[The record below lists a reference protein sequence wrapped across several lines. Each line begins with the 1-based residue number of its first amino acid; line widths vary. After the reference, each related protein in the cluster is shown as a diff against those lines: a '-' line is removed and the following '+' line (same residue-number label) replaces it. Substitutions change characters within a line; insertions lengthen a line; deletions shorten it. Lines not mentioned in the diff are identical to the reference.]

1 MNKWHLM
8 EQEKTQMIL
17 TFSGNVEAVDSGER
31 RTISGKI
38 APYGEI
44 GFTSAGKV
52 VFAPNSIS
60 AAEPSKVKLLMSHD
74 NSKPVGRMQSITSN
88 ADGLYASFKVSA
100 SSRGSDAILLAQ
112 EQLMDGLS
120 VGVEVTASKPQ
131 KDYLLVTA
139 ATLREVSLVE
149 SAAFASAA
157 VQKIAAAAGDMPM
170 DPNTST
176 STKVTTTNTVI
187 NTTTTETE
195 TESEAAVTT
204 APDQNAPEAATAAEE
219 TAAPVVEAARK
230 IIRPSVLDSQ
240 TVRSPIINMGSY
252 TEHKIKAALGNDD
265 SKLYVTAADDSF
277 TTNPAFNPTQYLSE
291 FPTNTRFGT
300 PAIDACSRGTLPNSG
315 MTISVPSLVTSAGGQ
330 AGVAPTVTVEA
341 EGGAVDATGMVTE
354 YLTGTVSKYS
364 GMNTIS
370 VELLER
376 SDPNFYAELTNQLQ
390 NAYLKTLDTTV
401 LAALITAGQ
410 QGATQAAT
418 SAGIIGYA
426 ADAAAKVYQATG
438 YFAQNYVANPSQW
451 QLLMG
456 SVDSTGRPIYSAS
469 QPMNAAGLTQPGS
482 IRGNVLGLDLYVDK
496 NFAVTTN
503 IDDSAVILAPEAFT
517 VYQSP
522 QAYMSV
528 NVVSNLQVQVAIYGY
543 MAYIA
548 KMPKGIVR
556 FNLT

>member
-1 MNKWHLM
+1 
-8 EQEKTQMIL
+8 MIL
-17 TFSGNVEAVDSGER
+17 TFSGNIEAVDSGDR

-44 GFTSAGKV
+44 GYTSAGKV
-52 VFAPNSIS
+52 VFAEGSIS
-60 AAEPSKVKLLMSHD
+60 APEPSRVKLLMSHD
-74 NSKPVGRMQSITSN
+74 NSKPVGRMQSITS
-88 ADGLYASFKVSA
+88 AKDGLYASFKVSA

-120 VGVEVTASKPQ
+120 VGVEVTASEPK

-157 VQKIAAAAGDMPM
+157 VQKIAAAAGDMPVDAAM
-170 DPNTST
+170 SQ

-204 APDQNAPEAATAAEE
+204 APDQSAPEAVDATEQ
-219 TAAPVVEAARK
+219 AAPTVEAARK
-230 IIRPSVLDSQ
+230 IILPSALNSQ
-240 TVRSPIINMGSY
+240 RVRTPIVNMATY

-277 TTNPAFNPTQYLSE
+277 STNPAFNPTQYLSE

-300 PAIDACSRGTLPNSG
+300 PSIDACSRGVLPTNG
-315 MTISVPSLVTSAGGQ
+315 MTINVPSLVTSAGGQ
-330 AGVAPTVTVEA
+330 SGVAPVVTVEA
-341 EGGAVDATGMVTE
+341 EAGAVQNTGMVTE
-354 YLTGTVSKYS
+354 YLSGTVSKYS

-370 VELLER
+370 IELLER

-401 LAALITAGQ
+401 NAALITAGTV
-410 QGATQAAT
+410 ATTAQAAT

-426 ADAAAKVYQATG
+426 SEAARLVYEATG
-438 YFAQNYVANPSQW
+438 YFANNYIANGSQW

-456 SVDSTGRPIYSAS
+456 ATDSTGRPIYSAS
-469 QPMNAAGLTQPGS
+469 QPSVMNAAGLAQPGS

-496 NFAVTTN
+496 NFAATTTV
-503 IDDSAVILAPEAFT
+503 DDSAIILAPEAFT

-543 MAYIA
+543 MATIA
-548 KMPKGIVR
+548 KMPKGIIR
-556 FNLT
+556 YNFT

>member
-1 MNKWHLM
+1 MQPL
-8 EQEKTQMIL
+8 IL
-17 TFSGNVEAVDSGER
+17 TFSGNIEAVDSGDR

-44 GFTSAGKV
+44 GYTSAGKV
-52 VFAPNSIS
+52 VFAEGSIS
-60 AAEPSKVKLLMSHD
+60 APEPSRVKLLMSHD
-74 NSKPVGRMQSITSN
+74 NSKPVGRMQSITS
-88 ADGLYASFKVSA
+88 AKDGLYASFKVSA

-157 VQKIAAAAGDMPM
+157 VQKISAQESNMPLDAAE
-170 DPNTST
+170 TT
-176 STKVTTTNTVI
+176 STKITTTNTVI
-187 NTTTTETE
+187 NTTTTETETE

-204 APDQNAPEAATAAEE
+204 APDQNAPEAVDATEQ
-219 TAAPVVEAARK
+219 AAPTVEAARK
-230 IIRPSVLDSQ
+230 IILPSALNSQ
-240 TVRSPIINMGSY
+240 RVRTPIVNMGSY
-252 TEHKIKAALGNDD
+252 TEHKIKAALGNED
-265 SKLYVTAADDSF
+265 SKLYITAADDDFS
-277 TTNPAFNPTQYLSE
+277 TNPAFSPTQYLSE

-300 PAIDACSRGTLPNSG
+300 PSIDACSRGVLPASG
-315 MTISVPSLVTSAGGQ
+315 MTINVPSLVTSAGGKS
-330 AGVAPTVTVEA
+330 GVAPVVTVEA
-341 EGGAVDATGMVTE
+341 EGGAVANTGMVTE
-354 YLTGTVSKYS
+354 YLSGTVNKYS

-370 VELLER
+370 IELLER
-376 SDPNFYAELTNQLQ
+376 SDPNFYSELTAQLQ

-401 LAALITAGQ
+401 NAALITAGTA
-410 QGATQAAT
+410 ATTAQAAT

-426 ADAAAKVYQATG
+426 SEAARLVYEATG
-438 YFAQNYVANPSQW
+438 YYAQNYVANGAQW

-456 SVDSTGRPIYSAS
+456 ASDTTGRPIYSAS
-469 QPMNAAGLTQPGS
+469 QPMNAGGLTQPGS
-482 IRGNVLGLDLYVDK
+482 IRGNVLGLDLFVDK
-496 NFAVTTN
+496 NFAATTVV
-503 IDDSAVILAPEAFT
+503 DDSAIILAPEAFT

-543 MAYIA
+543 MATIA
-548 KMPKGIVR
+548 KMPKGIIR
-556 FNLT
+556 YNFT

>member
-1 MNKWHLM
+1 MQPL
-8 EQEKTQMIL
+8 IL
-17 TFSGNVEAVDSGER
+17 TFSGNIEAVDSGDR

-44 GFTSAGKV
+44 GYTSAGKV
-52 VFAPNSIS
+52 VFAEGSIS
-60 AAEPSKVKLLMSHD
+60 APEPSRVKLLMSHD
-74 NSKPVGRMQSITSN
+74 NSKPVGRMQSITS
-88 ADGLYASFKVSA
+88 AKDGLYASFKVSA

-157 VQKIAAAAGDMPM
+157 VQKISAQEGDMPL
-170 DPNTST
+170 DAAETT
-176 STKVTTTNTVI
+176 STKITTTNTVI

-204 APDQNAPEAATAAEE
+204 APDQNAPEAVEATEQ
-219 TAAPVVEAARK
+219 AAPTVEAARK
-230 IIRPSVLDSQ
+230 IILPSALNSQ
-240 TVRSPIINMGSY
+240 RVRTPIVNMGSY
-252 TEHKIKAALGNDD
+252 TEHKIKAALGNED

-277 TTNPAFNPTQYLSE
+277 STNPAFNPTQYLSE

-300 PAIDACSRGTLPNSG
+300 PSIDACSRGVLPTNG
-315 MTISVPSLVTSAGGQ
+315 MTINVPSLVTSAGGQ
-330 AGVAPTVTVEA
+330 SGVAPVVTVEA
-341 EGGAVDATGMVTE
+341 EAGAVQNTGMVTE
-354 YLTGTVSKYS
+354 YLSGTVNKYS

-370 VELLER
+370 IELLER
-376 SDPNFYAELTNQLQ
+376 SDPNFYSELTAQLQ
-390 NAYLKTLDTTV
+390 NAYLKTIDTTV
-401 LAALITAGQ
+401 NAALITAGTV
-410 QGATQAAT
+410 ATTAQAAT

-426 ADAAAKVYQATG
+426 SEASKLVYEATG
-438 YFAQNYVANPSQW
+438 YFANNYIANGSQW

-456 SVDSTGRPIYSAS
+456 ATDSTGRPIYSAS
-469 QPMNAAGLTQPGS
+469 QPMNAGGLVQPGS

-496 NFAVTTN
+496 NFAATTTV
-503 IDDSAVILAPEAFT
+503 DDSAIILAPEAFT

-543 MAYIA
+543 MATIA
-548 KMPKGIVR
+548 KMPKGIIR
-556 FNLT
+556 YNFT

>member
-1 MNKWHLM
+1 MQPL
-8 EQEKTQMIL
+8 IL
-17 TFSGNVEAVDSGER
+17 TFSGNIEAVDSGDR

-38 APYGEI
+38 APYGEV
-44 GFTSAGKV
+44 GYTSAGKV
-52 VFAPNSIS
+52 VFAEGSIS
-60 AAEPSKVKLLMSHD
+60 APEPSRVKLLMSHD
-74 NSKPVGRMQSITSN
+74 NSKPVGRMQSITS
-88 ADGLYASFKVSA
+88 AKDGLYASFKVSA

-157 VQKIAAAAGDMPM
+157 VQKISAQESDMPL
-170 DPNTST
+170 DAAEST
-176 STKVTTTNTVI
+176 STKITTTNTVI

-204 APDQNAPEAATAAEE
+204 APDQTAPEAVDATEQ
-219 TAAPVVEAARK
+219 AAPVVEAARK
-230 IIRPSVLDSQ
+230 IILPSALNSQ
-240 TVRSPIINMGSY
+240 RVRTPIVNMGSY
-252 TEHKIKAALGNDD
+252 TEHKIKAALGNED
-265 SKLYVTAADDSF
+265 SKLYITAADDDFS
-277 TTNPAFNPTQYLSE
+277 TNPAFSPTQYLSE

-300 PAIDACSRGTLPNSG
+300 PSIDACSRGVLPASG
-315 MTISVPSLVTSAGGQ
+315 MTINVPSLVTSAGGKS
-330 AGVAPTVTVEA
+330 GVAPVVTVEA
-341 EGGAVDATGMVTE
+341 EGGAVANTGMVTE
-354 YLTGTVSKYS
+354 YLSGTISKYS

-370 VELLER
+370 IELLER
-376 SDPNFYAELTNQLQ
+376 SDPNFYSELTAQLQ

-401 LAALITAGQ
+401 NAALITAGTV
-410 QGATQAAT
+410 ATTAQAAT

-426 ADAAAKVYQATG
+426 SEAARLVYEATG
-438 YFAQNYVANPSQW
+438 YYAQNYVANGSQW
-451 QLLMG
+451 QLLM
-456 SVDSTGRPIYSAS
+456 SASDTTGRPIYSAS
-469 QPMNAAGLTQPGS
+469 QPMNAGGLTQPGS

-496 NFAVTTN
+496 NFAATTTV
-503 IDDSAVILAPEAFT
+503 DDSAIILAPEAFT

-543 MAYIA
+543 MATIA
-548 KMPKGIVR
+548 KMPKGIIR
-556 FNLT
+556 YNFT